1 MQDLHITGAL
11 SEIMGRHRLT
21 QSALS
26 TASGLRVGTI
36 SALYHDR
43 TDSVSKATL
52 TKLIRGLRVLTG
64 TPYDVGDLFR
74 CNAGRTGAGVTSPHG
89 PTPTNAH

>member
-1 MQDLHITGAL
+1 MQDLYITGAL

-52 TKLIRGLRVLTG
+52 TKLILGLRVLTG
-64 TPYDVGDLFR
+64 KPYDVGDLFR
-74 CNAGRTGAGVTSPHG
+74 CEAVQNAPGMESPRG
-89 PTPTNAH
+89 L

>member
-43 TDSVSKATL
+43 TDSVSKVTL

-64 TPYDVGDLFR
+64 KPYDVGDLFR
-74 CNAGRTGAGVTSPHG
+74 CEAEQSAPGMESPRG
-89 PTPTNAH
+89 L